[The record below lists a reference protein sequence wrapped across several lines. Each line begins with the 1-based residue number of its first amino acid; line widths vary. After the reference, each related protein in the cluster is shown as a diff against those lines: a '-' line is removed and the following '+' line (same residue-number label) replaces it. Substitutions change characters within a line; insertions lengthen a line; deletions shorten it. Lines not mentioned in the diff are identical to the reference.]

1 MALKY
6 LSLCK
11 NNNIVELEKMNND
24 IDYDSKIMIRNNK
37 LSDTAKEVIFKLGY
51 DINKLPLYIR
61 YETRSSR
68 FFVNIDNKNKYF
80 KKNDPEES
88 LKQSIEY
95 INNLQSTEIGLRE
108 VTFSMKA

>member
-1 MALKY
+1 MDCFQRLK
-6 LSLCK
+6 LQI
-11 NNNIVELEKMNND
+11 NN
-24 IDYDSKIMIRNNK
+24 KIMIQNNK
-37 LSDTAKEVIFKLGY
+37 LSNTAKEIINKLGY

-61 YETRSSR
+61 YETRNSR

-88 LKQSIEY
+88 LKQAIEH